1 MTAPILNH
9 HHDRLTRR
17 SIFVGAAV
25 SLLYAP
31 AIVRATSL
39 MPVHGVILP
48 TERPLRFGCQ
58 YAGFCERLMG
68 TRMAFTG
75 GAVLIHGRADPQ
87 KSISDQESGYR
98 SETDRFNHALEPPPM
113 AQRVG

>member
-1 MTAPILNH
+1 
-9 HHDRLTRR
+9 
-17 SIFVGAAV
+17 
-25 SLLYAP
+25 
-31 AIVRATSL
+31 
-39 MPVHGVILP
+39 
-48 TERPLRFGCQ
+48 
-58 YAGFCERLMG
+58 
-68 TRMAFTG
+68 MAFTG